1 MRNGISAVGFDWK
14 LFKAQGMAESGLS
27 PTAKSWV
34 GARGIMQLMPSTY
47 HDISSHRPEMTSID
61 DPQWNIAAGIM
72 HDRDMWTLWKDSV
85 PDDDRWRFMFGG
97 YNAGEGTIFR
107 AQGVARASKLDERTW
122 PNIESIAPTVPR
134 WRYKETLGYVH
145 TIEENRKR
153 LSPIDGAA
161 RLCVTL
167 AHERRARALP
177 ANRSS
182 REHAPELLP
191 SRSVI
196 VPLAQQPVAQMAVA
210 AGTRVEHRAAP
221 LARRDHL

>member
-1 MRNGISAVGFDWK
+1 LSHWPRAALIATSLALSALPQRAAAQRVPSDRYDGWFRKYTKRYFGIGFDWK

-47 HDISSHRPEMTSID
+47 QVISSHRPEMTAID

-107 AQGVARASKLDERTW
+107 AQSVARASKLNERTW
-122 PNIESIAPTVPR
+122 PNIESVAPTVPR

-145 TIEENRKR
+145 TIQENRKK
-153 LSPIDGAA
+153 LSPVVITRD
-161 RLCVTL
+161 
-167 AHERRARALP
+167 
-177 ANRSS
+177 SS
-182 REHAPELLP
+182 PP
-191 SRSVI
+191 
-196 VPLAQQPVAQMAVA
+196 
-210 AGTRVEHRAAP
+210 
-221 LARRDHL
+221 

>member
-1 MRNGISAVGFDWK
+1 VGPASRTVLCAALVALASAGSPVRGATQRAPSDRYDSYFKKYAKRYFGIGFDWK

-85 PDDDRWRFMFGG
+85 PEDDRWRFMFGG

-107 AQGVARASKLDERTW
+107 AQGVAKASKLDHRAW
-122 PNIESIAPTVPR
+122 PSIESVAPTVPR
-134 WRYKETLGYVH
+134 WRYKETLGYVR
-145 TIEENRKR
+145 TIEENRRR
-153 LSPIDGAA
+153 LSPLTAA
-161 RLCVTL
+161 RDSTS
-167 AHERRARALP
+167 H
-177 ANRSS
+177 
-182 REHAPELLP
+182 
-191 SRSVI
+191 
-196 VPLAQQPVAQMAVA
+196 
-210 AGTRVEHRAAP
+210 
-221 LARRDHL
+221 

>member
-1 MRNGISAVGFDWK
+1 LSRHARTALIFAAIAVAATAVSPRAAAQRVPSDRYDAYFKKYTKRYFGVGFDWK

-107 AQGVARASKLDERTW
+107 AQEVARASKLNERTW
-122 PNIESIAPTVPR
+122 PNIESVAPTVPR

-145 TIEENRKR
+145 TIQENRKR
-153 LSPIDGAA
+153 LSP
-161 RLCVTL
+161 LT
-167 AHERRARALP
+167 
-177 ANRSS
+177 
-182 REHAPELLP
+182 APRD
-191 SRSVI
+191 S
-196 VPLAQQPVAQMAVA
+196 
-210 AGTRVEHRAAP
+210 TAP
-221 LARRDHL
+221 

>member
-1 MRNGISAVGFDWK
+1 MSTASRALLCTALVAIASTASPLPGAAQRIPSDRYDSYFKKYAKRYFSVAFDWK

-61 DPQWNIAAGIM
+61 DPQWNIAAGIL

-107 AQGVARASKLDERTW
+107 AQGVARASKLNERTW
-122 PNIESIAPTVPR
+122 PSIESIAPTVPR
-134 WRYKETLGYVH
+134 WRYRETLAYVR
-145 TIEENRKR
+145 TIEENRRR
-153 LSPIDGAA
+153 LT
-161 RLCVTL
+161 RLT
-167 AHERRARALP
+167 
-177 ANRSS
+177 
-182 REHAPELLP
+182 APRD
-191 SRSVI
+191 SA
-196 VPLAQQPVAQMAVA
+196 VP
-210 AGTRVEHRAAP
+210 
-221 LARRDHL
+221 

>member
-1 MRNGISAVGFDWK
+1 MRRTAFAAALIALAAPLFPTRAHAQRTPPDRYDAYFKKYTKRYFGIGFDWK

-27 PTAKSWV
+27 PTAQSYV

-47 HDISSHRPEMTSID
+47 REITSHRPEMTAID

-107 AQGVARASKLDERTW
+107 AQGVAKASKLNERAW
-122 PNIESIAPTVPR
+122 PNVESVAPKVPR

-145 TIEENRKR
+145 TIQENRKK
-153 LSPIDGAA
+153 LTPMGIKPDSIP
-161 RLCVTL
+161 
-167 AHERRARALP
+167 P
-177 ANRSS
+177 
-182 REHAPELLP
+182 
-191 SRSVI
+191 
-196 VPLAQQPVAQMAVA
+196 
-210 AGTRVEHRAAP
+210 
-221 LARRDHL
+221 

>member
-1 MRNGISAVGFDWK
+1 VSTAPRTVLLAALVVIAGAAIPRRGAAQRIPPDRYDSYFKKYAKRYFGVGFDWK

-72 HDRDMWTLWKDSV
+72 HDRDMWALWKDSV

-107 AQGVARASKLDERTW
+107 AQGVARASKLNERTW

-134 WRYKETLGYVH
+134 WRYKETLGYVR
-145 TIEENRKR
+145 TIEENLRR
-153 LSPIDGAA
+153 L
-161 RLCVTL
+161 
-167 AHERRARALP
+167 
-177 ANRSS
+177 
-182 REHAPELLP
+182 
-191 SRSVI
+191 
-196 VPLAQQPVAQMAVA
+196 
-210 AGTRVEHRAAP
+210 TRFP
-221 LARRDHL
+221 ARRDSTAP

>member
-1 MRNGISAVGFDWK
+1 MSTASRALLCTALVAIASAAGPLPGAAQRIPSDKYDSYFKKYAKRYFSVAFDWK

-61 DPQWNIAAGIM
+61 DPQWNIAAGIL

-122 PNIESIAPTVPR
+122 PSIESIAPTVPR
-134 WRYKETLGYVH
+134 WRYRETLAYVR
-145 TIEENRKR
+145 TIEENRRR
-153 LSPIDGAA
+153 LT
-161 RLCVTL
+161 RLT
-167 AHERRARALP
+167 
-177 ANRSS
+177 
-182 REHAPELLP
+182 APRD
-191 SRSVI
+191 SA
-196 VPLAQQPVAQMAVA
+196 VP
-210 AGTRVEHRAAP
+210 
-221 LARRDHL
+221 

>member
-1 MRNGISAVGFDWK
+1 MSTRSRAALLAAVIAVAASSIQSGAAAQRIPSNKYDSYFKKYTKRYFGIGFDWK

-72 HDRDMWTLWKDSV
+72 HDRDMWTLWKDGI

-107 AQGVARASKLDERTW
+107 AQGVARASKLNERTW
-122 PNIESIAPTVPR
+122 PNIESVAPTVPR

-145 TIEENRKR
+145 TIQENRKR
-153 LSPIDGAA
+153 LSP
-161 RLCVTL
+161 LT
-167 AHERRARALP
+167 
-177 ANRSS
+177 
-182 REHAPELLP
+182 AP
-191 SRSVI
+191 
-196 VPLAQQPVAQMAVA
+196 
-210 AGTRVEHRAAP
+210 
-221 LARRDHL
+221 RDSTPP

>member
-1 MRNGISAVGFDWK
+1 VSTGPRTVLLAALVVIAGAAIPRRGAAQRIPSDRYDSYFKKYAKRYFGVGFDWK
-14 LFKAQGMAESGLS
+14 LFKAQGMAESELS

-72 HDRDMWTLWKDSV
+72 HDRDMWALWKDSV

-107 AQGVARASKLDERTW
+107 AQGVARASKLNERTW

-134 WRYKETLGYVH
+134 WRYKETLGYVR
-145 TIEENRKR
+145 TIEENLRR
-153 LSPIDGAA
+153 L
-161 RLCVTL
+161 
-167 AHERRARALP
+167 
-177 ANRSS
+177 
-182 REHAPELLP
+182 
-191 SRSVI
+191 
-196 VPLAQQPVAQMAVA
+196 
-210 AGTRVEHRAAP
+210 TRFP
-221 LARRDHL
+221 ARRDSAAP

>member
-1 MRNGISAVGFDWK
+1 LSTAARIALCAAFVAIASAESPLRAAAQRVPTDRYDSYFKKYAKRYFGIGFDWK

-47 HDISSHRPEMTSID
+47 HAISSHRPEMTAID

-72 HDRDMWTLWKDSV
+72 HDRDMWSLWKDSV

-122 PNIESIAPTVPR
+122 PNIESVAPNVPR
-134 WRYKETLGYVH
+134 WRYKETLGYVR
-145 TIEENRKR
+145 TIEENRRR
-153 LSPIDGAA
+153 LTPLTAPRDSI
-161 RLCVTL
+161 V
-167 AHERRARALP
+167 HE
-177 ANRSS
+177 
-182 REHAPELLP
+182 H
-191 SRSVI
+191 
-196 VPLAQQPVAQMAVA
+196 
-210 AGTRVEHRAAP
+210 
-221 LARRDHL
+221 

>member
-1 MRNGISAVGFDWK
+1 LTSGTRIRQLLVVALVALSSAAMVQPSAAQRIPTDRYDSYFRKYTKRYFGPGFDWK

-47 HDISSHRPEMTSID
+47 HEISSHRPEMTAID

-72 HDRDMWTLWKDSV
+72 HDRDMWTLWKDSI

-107 AQGVARASKLDERTW
+107 AQGVAKASKLNERTW
-122 PNIESIAPTVPR
+122 PNIESVAPTVPR

-145 TIEENRKR
+145 TIQENRKR
-153 LSPIDGAA
+153 LSPLTA
-161 RLCVTL
+161 
-167 AHERRARALP
+167 
-177 ANRSS
+177 
-182 REHAPELLP
+182 
-191 SRSVI
+191 
-196 VPLAQQPVAQMAVA
+196 
-210 AGTRVEHRAAP
+210 TRDSTGP
-221 LARRDHL
+221 

>member
-1 MRNGISAVGFDWK
+1 MALVVASIAVAAAVVAQRAAAQRTPSDRYDAYFKKYTKRYFGIGFDWK

-47 HDISSHRPEMTSID
+47 LAISSHRPEMTAID

-72 HDRDMWTLWKDSV
+72 HDRDMWTLWRDSV

-107 AQGVARASKLDERTW
+107 AQGVARASKLDARTW
-122 PNIESIAPTVPR
+122 PNIESVAPTVPR

-153 LSPIDGAA
+153 LSP
-161 RLCVTL
+161 LK
-167 AHERRARALP
+167 
-177 ANRSS
+177 
-182 REHAPELLP
+182 APKDSASP
-191 SRSVI
+191 
-196 VPLAQQPVAQMAVA
+196 
-210 AGTRVEHRAAP
+210 
-221 LARRDHL
+221 

>member
-1 MRNGISAVGFDWK
+1 MVAALVAAAMAGVPRPAAGQRVPTDRYDSYFRKYAKRYFGAGFDWK

-72 HDRDMWTLWKDSV
+72 HDRYLWSVWKDSV

-107 AQGVARASKLDERTW
+107 AQGVARASRLDERTW
-122 PNIESIAPTVPR
+122 PSIESVAPTVPR

-145 TIEENRKR
+145 AIEQNRKR
-153 LSPIDGAA
+153 LSPRSLAPDTA
-161 RLCVTL
+161 R
-167 AHERRARALP
+167 H
-177 ANRSS
+177 
-182 REHAPELLP
+182 
-191 SRSVI
+191 
-196 VPLAQQPVAQMAVA
+196 
-210 AGTRVEHRAAP
+210 
-221 LARRDHL
+221 

>member
-1 MRNGISAVGFDWK
+1 LSNHARTAFLAAAIAVAAAGAPRRAAAQRVPTDRYDAYFKKYTKRYFGIGFDWK

-47 HDISSHRPEMTSID
+47 HDIASHRPEMTAID

-107 AQGVARASKLDERTW
+107 AQGVARASKLNERTW
-122 PNIESIAPTVPR
+122 PNIESVAPTVPR

-145 TIEENRKR
+145 TIQENRKR
-153 LSPIDGAA
+153 LSP
-161 RLCVTL
+161 LTS
-167 AHERRARALP
+167 P
-177 ANRSS
+177 
-182 REHAPELLP
+182 
-191 SRSVI
+191 
-196 VPLAQQPVAQMAVA
+196 
-210 AGTRVEHRAAP
+210 
-221 LARRDHL
+221 RDSTPP

>member
-1 MRNGISAVGFDWK
+1 MSHRSLAQRSVLCAALVALACAGSPLRGAAQRAPSDRYDSYFKKYAKRYFGIGFDWK

-107 AQGVARASKLDERTW
+107 AQGVARASKLDHRAW
-122 PNIESIAPTVPR
+122 PSIESVAPTVPR
-134 WRYKETLGYVH
+134 WRYKETLGYVR
-145 TIEENRKR
+145 TIEENRRR
-153 LSPIDGAA
+153 LSPLTA
-161 RLCVTL
+161 
-167 AHERRARALP
+167 
-177 ANRSS
+177 S
-182 REHAPELLP
+182 RDSASH
-191 SRSVI
+191 
-196 VPLAQQPVAQMAVA
+196 
-210 AGTRVEHRAAP
+210 
-221 LARRDHL
+221 